1 MENVKWQN
9 THWRRHKG
17 RGRESVE
24 RAIHLNL
31 QFTVDSDAVFSVRL
45 ASRPP
50 VLPALQFITSF
61 EKHLTGYHTALPS
74 SLKKNRSSA
83 GSSAPLTLSIRVV
96 SSHLPIG
103 PRWSVMGSSHSPF
116 SNSATTKTS
125 PQHWGGSDNC
135 PSVTFVPAGLT
146 GRN

>member
-9 THWRRHKG
+9 THWRRHEG

-50 VLPALQFITSF
+50 VLPALQFISSF
-61 EKHLTGYHTALPS
+61 ETHLTGYHTALPS
-74 SLKKNRSSA
+74 SLKNRSSP
-83 GSSAPLTLSIRVV
+83 GSSAPLTLSIRVGPMGRDKSV
-96 SSHLPIG
+96 SHGLVTFPLFKLC
-103 PRWSVMGSSHSPF
+103 HYQDF
-116 SNSATTKTS
+116 STAL
-125 PQHWGGSDNC
+125 GGSDNC
-135 PSVTFVPAGLT
+135 QSVTFVPAGLT